1 MTRRPGGPAGRF
13 VEAVWWARGSLRVES
28 ERVAPT
34 GSTVLG
40 IVLGPPIEQT
50 PRNGRGE
57 THRGATGFLIG
68 PHDEPIV
75 NRPSGETWCVG
86 IVTTPFGCRAA
97 LGIDP
102 QPLRGRVV
110 GAEAWAPFGEV
121 REALRAAAD
130 PGSALEVVEGVLD
143 LGALAV
149 PGVDRV
155 EQAVELLTEDPAQP
169 IGDLA
174 ERLGVSHEH
183 LDREFAR
190 IVGLGP
196 RTLARILRM
205 RALLHSI
212 DVFGTVA
219 WTDRAAEL
227 GWFDQAH
234 LIRDFRKLTG
244 MSPSAYVA
252 AYRAVYAP
260 GEDEPGF
267 APDVPARGQFRPI
280 PRPTGGHS
288 VRS

>member
-1 MTRRPGGPAGRF
+1 VHAEPFEFVTRRPGGAAGRF
-13 VEAVWWARGSLRVES
+13 VESVWWARGSLRVER

-57 THRGATGFLIG
+57 THPGGTGFLIG

-75 NRPSGETWCVG
+75 NRPTAETWCVG

-97 LGIDP
+97 FGIDP
-102 QPLRGRVV
+102 LPLRGRVV
-110 GAEAWAPFGEV
+110 GAEAWALFGRV
-121 REALRAAAD
+121 REALLDATGPAAAL
-130 PGSALEVVEGVLD
+130 GIVEGALEACLD
-143 LGALAV
+143 PEV

-155 EQAVELLTEDPAQP
+155 ERAVALLTEDPAQP
-169 IGDLA
+169 ISELA
-174 ERLGVSHEH
+174 GRIGVSHEH

-205 RALLHSI
+205 RALLGSI
-212 DVFGTVA
+212 DVFGTVT
-219 WTDRAAEL
+219 WTERAAEL

-244 MSPSAYVA
+244 MSPSAYIA

-260 GEDEPGF
+260 GEEEPGF
-267 APDVPARGQFRPI
+267 APDVSR
-280 PRPTGGHS
+280 
-288 VRS
+288 